1 MAKLTKIL
9 SVDIGNIKLHSNKQ
23 ISPGLGYMLSKES
36 M

>member
-9 SVDIGNIKLHSNKQ
+9 SVDIGNIKLHSNM
-23 ISPGLGYMLSKES
+23 GYMLSKES